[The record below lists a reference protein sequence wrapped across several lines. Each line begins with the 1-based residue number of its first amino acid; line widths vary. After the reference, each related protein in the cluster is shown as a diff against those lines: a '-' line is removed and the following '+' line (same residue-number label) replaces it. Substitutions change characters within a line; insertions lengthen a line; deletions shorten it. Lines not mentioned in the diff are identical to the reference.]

1 MDGGVWTDTTPCL
14 LVNVGNHNRII
25 IRTTTRGDES
35 PGHIIHLIN
44 VENRRYGGGYGD
56 MIDRISLGGVDS
68 RQQTKST
75 LLFTTDVP

>member
-1 MDGGVWTDTTPCL
+1 MDAEAINAVIIQLSPDGHGDIKYAHGVIRKGRRVDGGVWTDTTLCL

-44 VENRRYGGGYGD
+44 VENR
-56 MIDRISLGGVDS
+56 
-68 RQQTKST
+68 
-75 LLFTTDVP
+75 